1 MSIASKVRLAAW
13 QTSFLIAVAL
23 TVAGT
28 AALLHP
34 SKAIGYDA
42 SVINEKFSDMEP
54 AIAELRKEAGQDR
67 RAIVKA
73 NMLLTESE
81 GTIFWPLY
89 DEYRAERHKLG
100 DRRVKVI
107 TDYLALR
114 GTMSQDDAEN
124 MTKETLA
131 IQEDTVS
138 LKQKYV
144 KKMSKV
150 LSARTVARFFQID
163 QKLDTTADM
172 ALAAQIPLTY

>member
-13 QTSFLIAVAL
+13 QTSLLLGVAL
-23 TVAGT
+23 AVAGT
-28 AALLHP
+28 AALLGS

-42 SVINEKFSDMEP
+42 SVINEKFSDLEP
-54 AIAELRKEAGQDR
+54 AIADLRKEAGQDR

-73 NMLLTESE
+73 NMLITESE

-89 DEYRAERHKLG
+89 DEYRGERAKLG

-114 GTMSQDDAEN
+114 GTMSEDDAAN
-124 MTKETLA
+124 MTKESLS
-131 IQEDTVS
+131 IQKDTVS
-138 LKQKYV
+138 VKQKYV
-144 KKMSKV
+144 SKMSKV

-163 QKLDTTADM
+163 QKLDAVTDI
-172 ALAAQIPLTY
+172 ALAARIPLTY